1 MVAALI
7 DAILRSIFRKQNDRA
22 AWSLVRSEV
31 ILGTIKAA
39 LNLLAEAGVTEEK
52 VKKLGAFMKNQVK
65 TVNEGKAW
73 SLELFES
80 ELRAALGMS

>member
-1 MVAALI
+1 
-7 DAILRSIFRKQNDRA
+7 
-22 AWSLVRSEV
+22 
-31 ILGTIKAA
+31 